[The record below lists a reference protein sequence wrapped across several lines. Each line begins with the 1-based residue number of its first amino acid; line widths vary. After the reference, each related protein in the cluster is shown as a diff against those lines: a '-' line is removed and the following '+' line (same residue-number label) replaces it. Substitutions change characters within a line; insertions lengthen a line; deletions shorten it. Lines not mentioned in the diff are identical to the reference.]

1 MRSLMADLD
10 LMEVYGVF
18 CRVLGAELGLNG
30 RDKTS
35 HTEKY
40 EVDGNTYDEYVFR
53 LASFAPLKVPNNPE
67 VTQIRMRE
75 CIRARGGCL
84 VQRASFR
91 FCDAMAVVYA
101 TVSGESEEELY
112 LNLMR
117 LLVTPVVSWWRV
129 VNQVVGLVESA
140 DLNGA
145 DAEVYASRAELIAL
159 ARAIL
164 DKMWAK
170 GVKDDTGYKRR

>member
-1 MRSLMADLD
+1 VRSLMADLD
-10 LMEVYGVF
+10 PMGVYGVF

-40 EVDGNTYDEYVFR
+40 EVAGNTYDEYVFR

-75 CIRARGGCL
+75 CIRGRDGRL

-91 FCDAMAVVYA
+91 FCDAVEFVYA

-129 VNQVVGLVESA
+129 VNQVVGLVEAA

-145 DAEVYASRAELIAL
+145 DAEVHASRAELIAL

-170 GVKDDTGYKRR
+170 GVKDDTLLG